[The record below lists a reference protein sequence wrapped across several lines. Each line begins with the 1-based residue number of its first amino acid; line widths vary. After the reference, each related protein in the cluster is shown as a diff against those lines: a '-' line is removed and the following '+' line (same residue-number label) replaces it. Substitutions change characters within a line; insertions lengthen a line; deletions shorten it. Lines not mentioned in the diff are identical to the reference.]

1 MCTTRGERLHAAIKA
16 GSGQSALLHMGGHM
30 HWDAASLGPTAAL
43 ACTAPVHVRLKEV
56 KTLRRR
62 PEGQGVGAAG
72 RLFIRALAFDATG
85 SYLAA
90 ASDDKSQGMLLWDAA
105 TWDQLLAL

>member
-1 MCTTRGERLHAAIKA
+1 MSAYTLLYKQGMRSQPCCIWGATCIGMLHHL
-16 GSGQSALLHMGGHM
+16 GQLLRSR
-30 HWDAASLGPTAAL
+30 APLP
-43 ACTAPVHVRLKEV
+43 PVHGRLKEV

-62 PEGQGVGAAG
+62 PEGQGAGAAG
-72 RLFIRALAFDATG
+72 RLFVRALAFDATG